1 MRTYRNVVI
10 SKIGRRIKG
19 RGWSEEAADDVA
31 GGTYLSCVCVAA
43 AAAGVVVVVV
53 VDVVA
58 VMFPTMRSFRD
69 DAGGKVRN
77 RVWRSHVI

>member
-1 MRTYRNVVI
+1 VRTYRNVVI
-10 SKIGRRIKG
+10 SKTGRRIKG
-19 RGWSEEAADDVA
+19 GCWSEEAADDVA
-31 GGTYLSCVCVAA
+31 GGTYLSCLCVAA
-43 AAAGVVVVVV
+43 AAAGVVVV